1 MKVKLATLALTVALA
16 NPYAS
21 NALEGLAKI
30 KVQFDQLN
38 KAARVHRSIRLN
50 CPGSRGIG

>member
-21 NALEGLAKI
+21 KAQEGLAKI
-30 KVQFDQLN
+30 K
-38 KAARVHRSIRLN
+38 K
-50 CPGSRGIG
+50 